1 MINDQTNIEIIA
13 DVDTSQQD
21 IKFDELS
28 ENLSKISAI
37 SNFLFWMIPVF
48 IVSLVRF
55 FKANESFEIEILNV
69 AIIGLLV
76 ISFLS
81 ATYSYYFAK
90 SCGYLEREFDVYHK
104 QGIWWRKQTALSF
117 SRVQH
122 IDLSSGPLE
131 RKYGMA
137 TLKFFTAGGAS
148 SDLKIHGL
156 PLDIA
161 ENLRHQILK
170 LAENE

>member
-1 MINDQTNIEIIA
+1 MIKDQTNSEIIA
-13 DVDTSQQD
+13 DVTTSQHD
-21 IKFDELS
+21 IIFGELS
-28 ENLSKISAI
+28 DSLPKISAI
-37 SNFLFWMIPVF
+37 TSFLSWMIPVF

-55 FKANESFEIEILNV
+55 FKPSESLEVELLNFV
-69 AIIGLLV
+69 IIGLLL

-81 ATYSYYFAK
+81 STYSYYFAK
-90 SCGYLEREFDVYHK
+90 SCGYLKREFDVYHK

-117 SRVQH
+117 SRIQH
-122 IDLSSGPLE
+122 IDLSSDPLE

-156 PLDIA
+156 PLDTA
-161 ENLRHQILK
+161 EELRHQILK
-170 LAENE
+170 LTENE